1 MIFENPLW
9 NQTMILIG
17 EMAVLMVIFLLGMAL
32 FLLAVAL
39 ISIRNGRLYFPRI
52 MKSWFFLL
60 EGLVKGICRFFGLDD
75 RDLISFSIRLQNSMN
90 KKAFE
95 AVPVEKRA
103 IFLPQC
109 LRSARC
115 PGNLTPEGIACKG
128 CGLCTTSEAIAELK
142 RMGYRVFI
150 VPGSSFIKRMVK
162 KYRPGGIIGVGCTLE
177 VKEGLALT
185 DQLGIP
191 GMGVVTLKDGCV
203 ETLVNWNEV
212 LEVAALG
219 LPPSPRPAILDGSP
233 ALPAPAGTLPPPG
246 AVPPEPAPD

>member
-1 MIFENPLW
+1 MLFENPLW

-17 EMAVLMVIFLLGMAL
+17 ELAVLVVLFLLGMAL

-103 IFLPQC
+103 VFLPQC

-115 PGNLTPEGIACKG
+115 PASLTPEGIACRG
-128 CGLCTTSEAIAELK
+128 CGLCTTSEAIAEL
-142 RMGYRVFI
+142 RRVGYRVFI

-212 LEVAALG
+212 LEVASLG
-219 LPPSPRPAILDGSP
+219 LPPSLRPALNGPIGQPAAGGSP
-233 ALPAPAGTLPPPG
+233 PAPPSPAH
-246 AVPPEPAPD
+246 PERAPE

>member
-1 MIFENPLW
+1 MLIENPLW

-17 EMAVLMVIFLLGMAL
+17 ELAVLVVIFLVGMAL

-39 ISIRNGRLYFPRI
+39 LSIRNGRLYFPRI

-60 EGLVKGICRFFGLDD
+60 EGLVKAICRFFGLDD

-95 AVPVEKRA
+95 AVPIEKRA
-103 IFLPQC
+103 VFLPQC
-109 LRSARC
+109 LRSAHC

-128 CGLCTTSEAIAELK
+128 CGLCTTTEAIGEL
-142 RMGYRVFI
+142 RHMGYRVFI
-150 VPGSSFIKRMVK
+150 VPGSSFIRRMVK

-177 VKEGLALT
+177 VKEGLGLC

-212 LEVAALG
+212 FEVAALG
-219 LPPSPRPAILDGSP
+219 LPLGSVPNLHHQHAGEQAAGNPLPSATAHPEPSPK
-233 ALPAPAGTLPPPG
+233 
-246 AVPPEPAPD
+246 

>member
-1 MIFENPLW
+1 MLFENALW
-9 NQTMILIG
+9 NSTMILIG
-17 EMAVLMVIFLLGMAL
+17 ELAVLVVIFLVGMAL

-39 ISIRNGRLYFPRI
+39 LSVRNGRLYFPRI

-109 LRSARC
+109 LRSASC
-115 PGNLTPEGIACKG
+115 PGNLTPEGIWCKG
-128 CGLCTTSEAIAELK
+128 CGQCTTGEAIGDLL

-177 VKEGLALT
+177 VKEGLGLC
-185 DQLGIP
+185 DHLGIP

-212 LEVAALG
+212 FEVAALG
-219 LPPSPRPAILDGSP
+219 LPPQSVPNHHRQPAAGSRVP
-233 ALPAPAGTLPPPG
+233 SAPAQ
-246 AVPPEPAPD
+246 PEPSPK

>member
-1 MIFENPLW
+1 
-9 NQTMILIG
+9 MILIG
-17 EMAVLMVIFLLGMAL
+17 EIAVLLVIFLVGMAL
-32 FLLAVAL
+32 FLLTVAL
-39 ISIRNGRLYFPRI
+39 LSVRNGQLYFPRI

-103 IFLPQC
+103 VFLPQC

-115 PGNLTPEGIACKG
+115 PASLTPEGIVCKG
-128 CGLCTTSEAIAELK
+128 CGLCTTTEALGELR

-150 VPGSSFIKRMVK
+150 VPGSSFIRRMVK
-162 KYRPGGIIGVGCTLE
+162 KYHPGGIIGVGCTLE
-177 VKEGLALT
+177 VKEGLTLC

-219 LPPSPRPAILDGSP
+219 LPPSLHPAPPNGPPGQPAAGPSP
-233 ALPAPAGTLPPPG
+233 APPAGDL
-246 AVPPEPAPD
+246 VPSSK

>member
-1 MIFENPLW
+1 MLFENPLW
-9 NQTMILIG
+9 NNTMILIG
-17 EMAVLMVIFLLGMAL
+17 EVAVLVVIFLVGMAL
-32 FLLAVAL
+32 FLLVIAL
-39 ISIRNGRLYFPRI
+39 LSVRNGHLYFPRI

-95 AVPVEKRA
+95 AVPVGKRA
-103 IFLPQC
+103 VFLPQC
-109 LRSARC
+109 LRSAQC
-115 PGNLTPEGIACKG
+115 PGNLTPEGIWCKG
-128 CGLCTTSEAIAELK
+128 CGLCTTGEAIRDLL

-162 KYRPGGIIGVGCTLE
+162 KYRPGGIIGVGCILE
-177 VKEGLALT
+177 VKEGLGLC

-203 ETLVNWNEV
+203 ETIVNWNEV
-212 LEVAALG
+212 FEVAALG
-219 LPPSPRPAILDGSP
+219 LPPGSVPTHPHPPAREP
-233 ALPAPAGTLPPPG
+233 AAGNPLPSAPIQ
-246 AVPPEPAPD
+246 PEPSPK